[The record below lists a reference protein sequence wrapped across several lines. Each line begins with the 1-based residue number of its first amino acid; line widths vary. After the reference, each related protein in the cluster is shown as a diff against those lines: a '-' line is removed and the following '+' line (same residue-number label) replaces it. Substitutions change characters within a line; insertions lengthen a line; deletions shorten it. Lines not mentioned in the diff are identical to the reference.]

1 MERRE
6 RIDVVKNILLQ
17 KGIKLVCIAVEGP
30 DCIGKGTF
38 SKSLHKYLTEHV
50 EELNTKKRK
59 FAEPILL
66 SFPNYSDPITGK
78 EIENYLKGEKVY
90 QHEVNNLMSENR
102 YNDFYTLMIN
112 LLNSEEPIY
121 NPDVKKGH
129 ECVQL
134 VVCDRSVYSA
144 ITYTTG
150 KELCEIVDENGCRL
164 DKELLER
171 DKRELIELLLKYQA
185 TDKAIKFSQ
194 SWYGLDY
201 EDNNEDNSYAKFK
214 RLMKEYTPE
223 EFQFVNFRYHL
234 VRGISSVFNLDF
246 KKGTPVPDFLIQVNE
261 DFGDVRSREA
271 HKFTQDA
278 RAAERE
284 KDSNE
289 KDELLQDTVAMV
301 YYYYRNYYSEIVGC
315 TCKYDLG
322 EKKDMFIPFGTN
334 FGNLNYEEKIF
345 NILKKASFD
354 EVKRDIIKP
363 KAEYVDFPF

>member
-38 SKSLHKYLTEHV
+38 SKSLHKYLEEHV

-59 FAEPILL
+59 FAKPILF

-78 EIENYLKGEKVY
+78 EITNYLKRKNVY
-90 QHEVNNLMSENR
+90 QHELNSLMSENR

-112 LLNSEEPIY
+112 LLNSEELIY
-121 NPDVKKGH
+121 NPDIKKGD

-134 VVCDRSVYSA
+134 VICDRSVYSA
-144 ITYTTG
+144 ITYTIG
-150 KELCEIVDENGCRL
+150 KELSEIVSNEERL
-164 DKELLER
+164 SNKELFKR
-171 DKRELIELLLKYQA
+171 DKRELIELLLKFQE
-185 TDKAIKFSQ
+185 TDRAITFTQ
-194 SWYGLDY
+194 NWYGLDY
-201 EDNNEDNSYAKFK
+201 NDNLEDNSYAKFK

-234 VRGISSVFNLDF
+234 VRGMSSVFNLDF
-246 KKGTPVPDFLIQVNE
+246 KNGTPVPDFLIQVNE
-261 DFGDVRSREA
+261 DFADTRSREA

-278 RAAERE
+278 RAAEKE

-289 KDELLQDTVAMV
+289 KDELLQDAVAMV
-301 YYYYRNYYSEIVGC
+301 YYYHRNTYSEIIGC

-345 NILKKASFD
+345 NILKQASFN
-354 EVKRDIIKP
+354 EIKRKIVKP
-363 KAEYVDFPF
+363 KTDYTDFPF